1 MFTMPSTQGEW
12 KSVAR
17 QFRSRW
23 NHCCVAMYG
32 KHVAVKK
39 PKKSGSPYY
48 NYMYKGFFSVM
59 LLALVDANYSFMWC
73 NVGANG
79 SSSDA
84 DVFNHSVNPPGGAGR
99 EHHWI
104 SKTGS
109 TSRRWSGLSLLYRR
123 RRCISAEKLD
133 HEALQSPFHD
143 TQRAGD
149 ELSYYRHSRRDVEN
163 AFGILAHRWRCLLT
177 TLQLEPDNV
186 IRVVLGCLTLHS

>member
-23 NHCCVAMYG
+23 NFDHCCVAIYG

-48 NYMYKGFFSVM
+48 NYKGFFSVM

-84 DVFNHSVNPPGGAGR
+84 DVFNHSVNPLGGAGR

-104 SKTGS
+104 SRTGS
-109 TSRRWSGLSLLYRR
+109 NSRRWSGLSLLYRR

-149 ELSYYRHSRRDVEN
+149 ELSYTSLSSWCRER
-163 AFGILAHRWRCLLT
+163 FGIMAHRCRYLLT
-177 TLQLEPDNV
+177 TLQLEPGNV
-186 IRVVLGCLTLHS
+186 IRVVLGYLTLHS